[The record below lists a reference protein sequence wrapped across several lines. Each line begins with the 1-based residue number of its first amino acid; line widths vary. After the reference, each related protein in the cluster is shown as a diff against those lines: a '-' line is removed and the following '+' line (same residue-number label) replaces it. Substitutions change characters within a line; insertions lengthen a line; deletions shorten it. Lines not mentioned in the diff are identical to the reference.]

1 MKHKTKHLCSKCK
14 IDIDHCCRIMDLTK
28 YSYECH
34 IKAMLCPSC
43 YRIYMPMNIK
53 YYKCPKCKFKG
64 EMSEFFPGS
73 LSGIE
78 NGVICPK
85 CKILCKEVKRGKK

>member
-1 MKHKTKHLCSKCK
+1 
-14 IDIDHCCRIMDLTK
+14 
-28 YSYECH
+28 
-34 IKAMLCPSC
+34 
-43 YRIYMPMNIK
+43 MPMNIK